1 MLRHDED
8 QPAVHLG
15 DWDEGLQRRPD
26 DVKTVIDFT
35 L

>member
-1 MLRHDED
+1 MTRISRR
-8 QPAVHLG
+8 VHLG